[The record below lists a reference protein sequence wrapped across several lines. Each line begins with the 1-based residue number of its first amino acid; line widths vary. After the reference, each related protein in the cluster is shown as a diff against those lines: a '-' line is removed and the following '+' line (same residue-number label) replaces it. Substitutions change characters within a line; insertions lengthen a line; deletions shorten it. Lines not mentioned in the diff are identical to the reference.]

1 MKEVVVAARDQ
12 SQNQSPSNFTKIK
25 ITYKK
30 KHEDLTQKIHRCA
43 VQCVVYYFLK
53 SAV

>member
-25 ITYKK
+25 ITYIKN
-30 KHEDLTQKIHRCA
+30 TKILHT
-43 VQCVVYYFLK
+43 
-53 SAV
+53 